1 MDRRENM
8 DRREIMEVKTYVD
21 PEGREVREFIQVFGK
36 DKEANF
42 YKGGAIMRIQGLAPN
57 GMPVVQNRRFEFLF
71 PQGTSLKRAFE
82 TFDQVAKTEMD
93 SYAALMKEEVAKN
106 KVVGARAMPPLLG
119 PDGKPMKG

>member
-1 MDRRENM
+1 M

-21 PEGREVREFIQVFGK
+21 PEGREVREFVQVFGK
-36 DKEANF
+36 DKEPNF
-42 YKGGAIMRIQGLAPN
+42 YKGGAIMRVQGLAPN

-93 SYAALMKEEVAKN
+93 SYAALMKEEAAKN
-106 KVVGARAMPPLLG
+106 RIVGARVAPPVLG
-119 PDGKPMKG
+119 PDGKPVKTGG